1 MTTTK
6 ESALR
11 VSRPNRARVRARNY
25 SAAILRDKRRRV
37 NIRMTRDFWRFL
49 TVMAMIFGLP
59 VIYMLLQQL
68 LGVA

>member
-25 SAAILRDKRRRV
+25 SAAILTEKRRRV
-37 NIRMTRDFWRFL
+37 NIRLTERFWNIMLLVILF
-49 TVMAMIFGLP
+49 MGLP
-59 VIYMLLQQL
+59 LIYMLLQKL